1 LIIPKG
7 WALHYNVSYMKY
19 TAILFTILFLQGC
32 TILESKPVQINPPLV
47 VPNEWQ
53 AQGRAGVVFDGKSE
67 NAGFEVDFKG
77 KNYRLTLTAALGLG
91 QFIVQSNERGFLVN
105 NKLVNAN
112 LQQWMMS
119 EFGWHFP
126 VQKLPDIL
134 FKHDQKTTNNW
145 AINITR
151 YQTINGISYPK
162 IVRLNHLNQAIKI
175 KLVLGE
181 INQLK

>member
-77 KNYRLTLTAALGLG
+77 KNYRLTLTAALGLVSSL
-91 QFIVQSNERGFLVN
+91 FNP
-105 NKLVNAN
+105 
-112 LQQWMMS
+112 MS
-119 EFGWHFP
+119 EDFW
-126 VQKLPDIL
+126 L
-134 FKHDQKTTNNW
+134 
-145 AINITR
+145 
-151 YQTINGISYPK
+151 TINWLMLIFSNG
-162 IVRLNHLNQAIKI
+162 
-175 KLVLGE
+175 
-181 INQLK
+181 